1 MNGRSGPPRRGA
13 PPPPPARRPQ
23 RPHWN
28 APSHRPP
35 QQHPDDRPTAVL
47 PPEPRAA
54 PQARPPVRRPV
65 RPRRPGTWK
74 RRVLATL
81 AVLLAVVVAFATY
94 VEVNLERT
102 DALPA
107 ESTASSDGT
116 NWLIVG
122 SDSRKG
128 LTKEQ
133 ERELA
138 TGGDVGQRTDTI
150 MLLHSG
156 GSGSILVSLP
166 RDSYVDIPG
175 HGRDK
180 LNAAYA
186 FGGAD
191 LLIQTVERATGLRI
205 DHYAEIGF
213 GGFVDAVDAVGGVE
227 ICAEQAIKD
236 PKAALDIKAGCQ
248 EMDGA
253 TALGYVRTRAT
264 AGSDF
269 DRVARQRQFLAALVE
284 KATSPTTLLNPF
296 RMVPLAGAM
305 ARAVTVDSSDHV
317 WNLAG
322 LALAMRGIAGGDG
335 LTTTVPVASTGNVR
349 GQDVVRWDTKRATV
363 LFKAIQNDEVPPKS
377 AHGP

>member
-1 MNGRSGPPRRGA
+1 M
-13 PPPPPARRPQ
+13 
-23 RPHWN
+23 
-28 APSHRPP
+28 
-35 QQHPDDRPTAVL
+35 V
-47 PPEPRAA
+47 
-54 PQARPPVRRPV
+54 
-65 RPRRPGTWK
+65 
-74 RRVLATL
+74 VLAL
-81 AVLLAVVVAFATY
+81 VVAFGTY

-102 DALPA
+102 DALPSD
-107 ESTASSDGT
+107 STASSDGT

-156 GSGSILVSLP
+156 SSGSVLVSLP
-166 RDSYVDIPG
+166 RDSYVDVPG
-175 HGRDK
+175 YGREK
-180 LNAAYA
+180 LNAAYS
-186 FGGAD
+186 FGGAK

-213 GGFVDAVDAVGGVE
+213 SGFVDAVDAVGGVE
-227 ICAEQAIKD
+227 ICADQAIRD
-236 PKAALDIKAGCQ
+236 PKAALNIKAGCQ

-269 DRVARQRQFLAALVE
+269 DRVTRQRQFLGALVE

-296 RMVPLAGAM
+296 RVVPLAGAM
-305 ARAVTVDSSDHV
+305 ARAVTVDSGDHV

-335 LTTTVPVASTGNVR
+335 LATTVPVANSGSVG
-349 GQDVVRWDTKRATV
+349 GQSVVRWDTKRASV